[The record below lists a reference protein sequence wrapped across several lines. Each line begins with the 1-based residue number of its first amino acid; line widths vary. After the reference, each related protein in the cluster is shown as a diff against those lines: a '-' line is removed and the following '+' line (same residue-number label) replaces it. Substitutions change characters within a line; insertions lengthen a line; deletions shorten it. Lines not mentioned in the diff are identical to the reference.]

1 MFELDAPTLLITL
14 TAIQWLLA
22 AFLLVQNRKEP
33 GINGWAVSLF
43 IHGFSNLFLFARPYL
58 HPYLG
63 IVFYNAC
70 VMVAFSFSHWALG
83 QVFARDVPRWQL
95 ALPVVLSVVLM
106 ASHLDDIGSRVVYAS
121 LIVSMQLALMTQTIV
136 RSTNTGGQRL
146 KRWLMMVMGGFS
158 VAYIGRATLA
168 HLYPEPLTQLLGTS
182 LLQAGLILSGI
193 AYSVINTL
201 IIFLYKLERVH
212 EKLHREATRDSLTG
226 LLNRRAFLAKAKRR
240 VETAAFPLSVL
251 MIDLDDFKTIND
263 SFGHSV
269 GDKVL
274 IHCADVFEQV
284 IDDHGIVGRLGGEE
298 FAVVLPYCDG
308 DRAQQISVE
317 LLRAV
322 QNSRAELEIS
332 LSASIGVTTTFEAMD
347 IDGLLAQAD
356 DALYQ
361 AKHDGKNTFK
371 VYVSALESVPHDAEH
386 IPNIA

>member
-83 QVFARDVPRWQL
+83 QVFARDIPRWQL
-95 ALPVVLSVVLM
+95 ALPVVLSIVLM

-146 KRWLMMVMGGFS
+146 KRWLMMAMGGFS

-168 HLYPEPLTQLLGTS
+168 HFYPDLFTQLLGTS

-284 IDDHGIVGRLGGEE
+284 VDDDGIVGRLGGEE
-298 FAVVLPYCDG
+298 FAVVLPYSDG
-308 DRAQQISVE
+308 ARAQQISAG

-332 LSASIGVTTTFEAMD
+332 LSASIGVTTTSEAMD

-371 VYVSALESVPHDAEH
+371 VYVSALESVSHDAEH